1 GCSSYSKEQEQDMQ
15 RIRDMVNT
23 SPGSINLPDKAG
35 NTPLH
40 LAVINN
46 YLPLMDWL
54 KSHGADPN
62 SQGLY
67 GDTPLHTAVIY
78 DRSFDGSVI
87 RWLVRMGGD
96 VEGPYDYGD
105 TPGHRAAY
113 HGLLEPVRRLLK
125 NKADAARRARP
136 GRTPLL
142 YAALPEGL
150 AEAGL

>member
-1 GCSSYSKEQEQDMQ
+1 MAALRLCLALMMIGTVACGCSSYSKEQGQDMQ
-15 RIRDMVNT
+15 RIRDMVNA
-23 SPGSINLPDKAG
+23 SPGSINLPDKTG

-78 DRSFDGSVI
+78 DRSFDDSVI
-87 RWLVRMGGD
+87 RTLLRMGAD
-96 VEGPYDYGD
+96 VNAP
-105 TPGHRAAY
+105 
-113 HGLLEPVRRLLK
+113 
-125 NKADAARRARP
+125 N
-136 GRTPLL
+136 
-142 YAALPEGL
+142 
-150 AEAGL
+150 